1 MLVITV
7 VLLMT
12 GLSIGIIACSI
23 PYTFIIAF
31 HEEYFGMIHV
41 LYVFLAIGKLTASL
55 IFHTSAEYSCDD
67 TAEILGFSHMASLEK
82 FHIIDDIDIQHV
94 LICFTVAQL
103 PIVYLLY
110 TTKTEVEPTIHQR
123 PRADYEDIDHGANQ
137 ETHALKLV
145 LLCAVVGCIA
155 TVIHSL
161 FPFLLLA
168 HEGGAMEYQIFLAA
182 MVLGRLVA
190 VLLADEV
197 ASYFYMG
204 ISIIGCGAACCA
216 FTFDKGLWPGSALF
230 GFFLSTI
237 LPSMIA
243 YIRHTLS
250 LPAERIFALMSGSS
264 MGHVIYPLFLTLANS
279 SESRIFI
286 AIDFFAI
293 LLLVLLYVSI
303 LNVQAQTE
311 RTGASQDSL
320 KIFIDRFFSGEAM
333 LKRTRS
339 LRPLISRLRPNSYRR
354 FRGRN
359 VSATSHSS
367 DVPKIE
373 VTLEKTPQIQYN

>member
-1 MLVITV
+1 
-7 VLLMT
+7 
-12 GLSIGIIACSI
+12 
-23 PYTFIIAF
+23 
-31 HEEYFGMIHV
+31 
-41 LYVFLAIGKLTASL
+41 
-55 IFHTSAEYSCDD
+55 
-67 TAEILGFSHMASLEK
+67 MASLEK
-82 FHIIDDIDIQHV
+82 FHIIDDIDIQH
-94 LICFTVAQL
+94 L

-110 TTKTEVEPTIHQR
+110 KTKSEVEPTTHHR
-123 PRADYEDIDHGANQ
+123 PRADYEDIDQGANQ
-137 ETHALKLV
+137 EAQSLKLV
-145 LLCAVVGCIA
+145 LLCAVVACIA
-155 TVIHSL
+155 TVLHSL

-168 HEGGAMEYQIFLAA
+168 HEGGALEYQIFLPLCSSNSKNFQAA
-182 MVLGRLVA
+182 MVLGRFVA
-190 VLLADEV
+190 VLLADKV

-216 FTFDKGLWPGSALF
+216 FTFDRGLWPGSALF
-230 GFFLSTI
+230 GFFLSTL
-237 LPSMIA
+237 LPSMIV

-311 RTGASQDSL
+311 RTGASQDSIR
-320 KIFIDRFFSGEAM
+320 IFIDRFFSGEAM

-359 VSATSHSS
+359 VSAISHSS

-373 VTLEKTPQIQYN
+373 ITLERKPQIQYN